1 MFISSGLDFEHV
13 TNNTDL
19 STLDE
24 RSKYRLP
31 HIYSI
36 LSELQSVDSDN
47 DTNSD
52 FSAVDT
58 DDVYNIG
65 LGYWSDGCDVGAAS
79 KANRSLVKLVTIH
92 VIHPTLTKNH
102 VFPVGFG
109 NNKGD
114 HEYV

>member
-24 RSKYRLP
+24 QSKYRSP

-65 LGYWSDGCDVGAAS
+65 LGYWSVGCDIVGVS
-79 KANRSLVKLVTIH
+79 KANRSLVNFVTVH

-102 VFPVGFG
+102 VFPVCFWS
-109 NNKGD
+109 NKGD
-114 HEYV
+114 I